1 MTRVALRLLAATV
14 AACVALLLGAAP
26 AFAHTRLESSD
37 PADKSSVDTAPESV
51 SLTFNE
57 DISAEF
63 ASISVVGPDGTNYA
77 TGPVSAAGGQVSTA
91 VSPLGPAGAYEIG
104 YRVVSDDGHPV
115 QGKLAFTLT
124 TPGPAASAPTAAPAV
139 APAAAPTAQQVR
151 PPRRRSTR
159 RRAAGPARV
168 LRSGRGWS
176 ARSSWW
182 RSARSSRCAWAPELS
197 EVSRSP
203 VTGFSTS
210 AAPRRERRMD
220 RTVTRPDARTPALWA
235 AARGR
240 HHGGGGRAG
249 RRAEQHDAP
258 GPARHE
264 PDPGRRG
271 RRGHRLRRARA
282 RRRAAPDRRTEAN
295 RVRRGRTARSSPSA
309 APGW

>member
-14 AACVALLLGAAP
+14 TACVALLLDAAP

-124 TPGPAASAPTAAPAV
+124 TPGPSASAPTAAPAV
-139 APAAAPTAQQVR
+139 APAAAPTAQAGPPASTAVDPQASTR
-151 PPRRRSTR
+151 PSEGAPVWPWLVGAVILVAVGAVVALRLGRRS
-159 RRAAGPARV
+159 
-168 LRSGRGWS
+168 
-176 ARSSWW
+176 
-182 RSARSSRCAWAPELS
+182 
-197 EVSRSP
+197 
-203 VTGFSTS
+203 
-210 AAPRRERRMD
+210 
-220 RTVTRPDARTPALWA
+220 
-235 AARGR
+235 
-240 HHGGGGRAG
+240 
-249 RRAEQHDAP
+249 
-258 GPARHE
+258 
-264 PDPGRRG
+264 
-271 RRGHRLRRARA
+271 
-282 RRRAAPDRRTEAN
+282 
-295 RVRRGRTARSSPSA
+295 
-309 APGW
+309 